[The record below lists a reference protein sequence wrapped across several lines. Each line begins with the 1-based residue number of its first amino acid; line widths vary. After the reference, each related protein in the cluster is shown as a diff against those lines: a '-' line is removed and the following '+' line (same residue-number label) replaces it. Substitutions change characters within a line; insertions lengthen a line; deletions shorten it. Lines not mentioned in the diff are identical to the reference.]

1 MNFLI
6 GLMTF
11 VLVLD
16 CLFLILVILIQL
28 PKKEAGLGGAAFGSG
43 ATDALF
49 GAGTG
54 NVLTKAT
61 KYAGILF
68 LVLSLVLYVVSM
80 RAKHQK
86 SGVEKELQNLAGQTT
101 PASKGTAP
109 QETTISAPPMTNLPI
124 ATSAPTATP
133 PATTNS
139 TQKAAPPSATNAPA
153 PKK

>member
-61 KYAGILF
+61 KYAATIF

-80 RAKHQK
+80 RARHQK
-86 SGVEKELQNLAGQTT
+86 SGVEKELQNLTGQTM
-101 PASKGTAP
+101 PAAKPAVQPSVGN
-109 QETTISAPPMTNLPI
+109 PPATNLPV
-124 ATSAPTATP
+124 
-133 PATTNS
+133 ATTN
-139 TQKAAPPSATNAPA
+139 AAAVPAPVPTATNAPA
-153 PKK
+153 AKK